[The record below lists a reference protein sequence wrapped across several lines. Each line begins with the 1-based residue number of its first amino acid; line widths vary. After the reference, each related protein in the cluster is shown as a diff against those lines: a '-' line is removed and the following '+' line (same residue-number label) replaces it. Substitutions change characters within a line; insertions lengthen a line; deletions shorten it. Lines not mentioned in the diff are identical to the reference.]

1 MTGTDTATGSQ
12 PDIDPRA
19 PGYAA
24 GIDERMIHDLVHGF
38 YARVRADAVL
48 GPIFDAEIDDWPLHL
63 EKMCAFWSSVTLM
76 SGRYKGRPMAAHAK
90 IPHIARPHFER
101 WLELFREATREF
113 CTSPAAWLFIDR
125 AEHIAESLQLG
136 IALHRSAMESTN
148 DPNCPV

>member
-38 YARVRADAVL
+38 YARVRADAML

-90 IPHIARPHFER
+90 ISRPHFER
-101 WLELFREATREF
+101 WLELFREATREI
-113 CTSPAAWLFIDR
+113 CTSPAAWLFVDR